1 MSSFMKIRLMG
12 AELLHTDRQTVRHE
26 ANSPF
31 AQFCASTYNDANSF
45 TTIYRHFRGK
55 NLHLLP
61 THCVSRLKVVR
72 YFTTML

>member
-31 AQFCASTYNDANSF
+31 SQFCASAYNDANPC
-45 TTIYRHFRGK
+45 TTIHRHFRGK
-55 NLHLLP
+55 IFHFLP
-61 THCVSRLKVVR
+61 TRCVSRLKVVR
-72 YFTTML
+72 YFTTIL